1 MSVGVKRNKAPS
13 DFGAIDQQITFRQA
27 PTVSHMLGEIV
38 WVLAQS
44 PAHKHFSLADLEW
57 LVVPPL
63 MLEQYK
69 VFRDGGKTPIGVALW
84 AYLDEEAEKRLEQE
98 PARLLPGQWKSGDR
112 LWLVELAA
120 PFATKEN
127 IMREKMV
134 ADLAMTNLSENVINY
149 HAFDADNARKIRKSI
164 SQPNKHGA

>member
-1 MSVGVKRNKAPS
+1 MSVSVKTNKTLS
-13 DFGAIDQQITFRQA
+13 DSDTVDQQITFRQA

-44 PAHKHFSLADLEW
+44 PAHRHFSLADLEW

-69 VFRDGGKTPIGVALW
+69 VFRDDRKAPIGVALW
-84 AYLDEEAEKRLEQE
+84 AYLDEKAERRLAQE
-98 PARLLPGQWKSGDR
+98 PARLHPDQWKSGAS

-127 IMREKMV
+127 MMRERMLV
-134 ADLAMTNLSENVINY
+134 DVYENVLRRPMRF
-149 HAFDADNARKIRKSI
+149 HKLEDGERVVGVW
-164 SQPNKHGA
+164 PNNIQHSD